1 MLLKKIFKDNRIVG
15 VVGNPNSGKTNN
27 VIFLIKQFI
36 EANPKANVVI
46 YGFNQLST
54 NYLTKLGCVVVNS
67 LAQISLSQN
76 SLIVLDEFQKLR
88 ISDKRYRELSQEF
101 FDFIY
106 HNNNWLLLSSPN
118 LAEFNKLICRRVD
131 AWLIKELYVNDL
143 VNGSRVKTVCMDF
156 KGFIKALGRFNVKK
170 NEMLFLTDITSEKF
184 VIPYLKDVDGK
195 IINIDIFSV
204 PKKKSEK
211 KVRKKSE

>member
-1 MLLKKIFKDNRIVG
+1 MLLKKIFKNNRIVG

-27 VIFLIKQFI
+27 VIFLIKEFL
-36 EANPKANVVI
+36 ETNPKANVVI

-54 NYLTKLGCVVVNS
+54 DYLTRLGCVVANS
-67 LAQISLSQN
+67 LAQISLAQN

-131 AWLIKELYVNDL
+131 AWLIKELYVHDL
-143 VNGSRVKTVCMDF
+143 VNGSRVKTICMDF
-156 KGFIKALGRFNVKK
+156 KGFTKALGRFNIKK
-170 NEMLFLTDITSEKF
+170 NEMLFLTDITSEKIT
-184 VIPYLKDVDGK
+184 VPYIKDVDGK
-195 IINIDIFSV
+195 IINVDIFSV
-204 PKKKSEK
+204 PKKSEK
-211 KVRKKSE
+211 KVKKKSR